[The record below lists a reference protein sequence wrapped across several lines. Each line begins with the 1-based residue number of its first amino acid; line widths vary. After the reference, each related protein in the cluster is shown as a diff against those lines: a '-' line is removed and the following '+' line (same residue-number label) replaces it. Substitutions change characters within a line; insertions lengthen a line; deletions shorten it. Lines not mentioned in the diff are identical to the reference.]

1 MNPRRSAAALAA
13 VMLLV
18 ACSSDADKGADTTT
32 QTPATA
38 PTDTTVATDS
48 TVPTLAPATFAL
60 MPGTEQVAVLQAEPG
75 AALSVRTVAG
85 DLVASGTVDAQ
96 GALLFRNLAPG
107 EYVVQSGTESSD
119 TFQVA
124 DPSDVPPQAVSYT
137 HLTLPTIY
145 PV

>member
-60 MPGTEQVAVLQAEPG
+60 MPGTEQVAVAVD
-75 AALSVRTVAG
+75 ARDA
-85 DLVASGTVDAQ
+85 DLVH
-96 GALLFRNLAPG
+96 LG
-107 EYVVQSGTESSD
+107 EGREPARERDGLS
-119 TFQVA
+119 A
-124 DPSDVPPQAVSYT
+124 RRA
-137 HLTLPTIY
+137 
-145 PV
+145 